1 MDRSWRTGFRPQ
13 MVFYCT
19 RSGSVSIHLVRCS
32 VYAGPGG
39 KEALRPARLTPV
51 LRKYSLNFLPVPSF
65 PAPRKISIASWSMY
79 WMLSQIGVDSFS
91 AALCLERVTS
101 SGAGFDVDGEDEDED
116 EGEETGGTGLAM
128 DGGEG

>member
-1 MDRSWRTGFRPQ
+1 MRNRVARGNDSRP
-13 MVFYCT
+13 
-19 RSGSVSIHLVRCS
+19 
-32 VYAGPGG
+32 
-39 KEALRPARLTPV
+39 ELTPV

-101 SGAGFDVDGEDEDED
+101 SGADFDAEGEDKD
-116 EGEETGGTGLAM
+116 EGEETGGTGLAIE
-128 DGGEG
+128 GGEG